1 VTRTATDATYW
12 QRVIE
17 DDFALPEDRP
27 LDDLTVELVEML
39 GETDP
44 HIRDEL
50 AFQIFVAW
58 IARGVYDDLLT
69 GVGDGMCEGLTV
81 GLGEDGTGSI
91 FRRSG
96 SILVLAAVLTRD
108 NVIHG
113 VHPTNVLRWG
123 DQGLGWFVKERD
135 LRGFV
140 PEAGWAHAVA
150 HGADFIGS
158 LARSRHLDEGGL
170 MVILDAIADRLLA
183 PTEYALTQQEDDRLA
198 YATMALLHRNVVDM
212 ALLGPWV
219 ERLAASWSR
228 AEPSPRPAQI
238 TNTVAYL
245 RALHAQ
251 LLLGVA
257 DRIGD
262 SGPPFSPR
270 WYTASPGAATAPDA
284 EATIGVRVELLGA
297 LQHALRTV
305 GPWYRPS
312 LNQP

>member
-1 VTRTATDATYW
+1 MTRTATDASYW
-12 QRVIE
+12 QKVVE
-17 DDFALPEDRP
+17 DGFAVPDDRP
-27 LDDLTVELVEML
+27 LDDLTVELVELL

-44 HIRDEL
+44 RLREEL
-50 AFQIFVAW
+50 AFQIFAGW
-58 IARGVYDDLLT
+58 IGRGVYDDLLS

-81 GLGEDGTGSI
+81 GLGEDDTKSV
-91 FRRSG
+91 FRRSY
-96 SILVLAAVLTRD
+96 SILVLAAVLNRD
-108 NVIHG
+108 NMIHG
-113 VHPTNVLRWG
+113 VHPTTVLRWG
-123 DQGLGWFVKERD
+123 DQGLGWFVRERD

-140 PEAGWAHAVA
+140 PKSGWAHAVA
-150 HGADFIGS
+150 HGADFIGA

-170 MVILDAIADRLLA
+170 MVILDAIADRLLE
-183 PTEYALTQQEDDRLA
+183 PTGYVFTQQEDDRLA

-219 ERLAASWSR
+219 ERLATSWKQ
-228 AEPSPRPAQI
+228 AEPGPTPAQV

-251 LLLGVA
+251 LLLGVRA
-257 DRIGD
+257 RLGD

-270 WYTASPGAATAPDA
+270 WYASGMKASEPSA
-284 EATIGVRVELLGA
+284 EGTVGVRVELLGA

-312 LNQP
+312 PNQP